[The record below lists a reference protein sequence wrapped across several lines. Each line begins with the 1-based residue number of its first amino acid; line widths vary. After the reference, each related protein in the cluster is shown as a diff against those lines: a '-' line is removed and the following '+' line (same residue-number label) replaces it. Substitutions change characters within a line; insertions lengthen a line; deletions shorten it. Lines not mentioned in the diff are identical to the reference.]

1 VGTLAAV
8 AHYIPQQERK
18 KTKEMTAIE
27 LRKILETLPD
37 DQYIGFSL
45 ESLQIAKERI
55 DESLRIDNK
64 CATLLLIGYERCN
77 IGDKEDELFTL
88 NLTID

>member
-1 VGTLAAV
+1 MGAVTAV
-8 AHYIPQQERK
+8 AHYFSQQERK
-18 KTKEMTAIE
+18 EIKEMTAIE

-55 DESLRIDNK
+55 DESLRIGNE
-64 CATLLLIGYERCN
+64 CAALLLVGYERCN
-77 IGDKEDELFTL
+77 IGDREDELFIL
-88 NLTID
+88 NLNVV

>member
-1 VGTLAAV
+1 
-8 AHYIPQQERK
+8 
-18 KTKEMTAIE
+18 MTAIE

-55 DESLRIDNK
+55 DESLRIGNE
-64 CATLLLIGYERCN
+64 CTPLLLVGYERRN
-77 IGDKEDELFTL
+77 IGDREDELFTL
-88 NLTID
+88 NLIID